1 MLHFLLFT
9 MTIWAAPADDSS
21 ENKPSE
27 EETSKNDAVEKQDTE
42 SQNSKIS
49 AEDVT
54 SENLEKE
61 DLQSDI
67 EVLTGEIYI
76 NNEQPGFRVYV
87 DGLDTGKEA
96 PILLSNIPVGEH
108 QVELRTECTYQNK
121 KIVVREGLV
130 ERAEFQLTPFD
141 VEKPPMEEVI
151 INSKPEGLSLFWMEQ
166 K

>member
-9 MTIWAAPADDSS
+9 MTIWAAPADDTS
-21 ENKPSE
+21 ENDTSE
-27 EETSKNDAVEKQDTE
+27 NDTSENDTVEKQDTE
-42 SQNSKIS
+42 SQDSTIS
-49 AEDVT
+49 VEDLE

-61 DLQSDI
+61 NLQSDI

-96 PILLSNIPVGEH
+96 PILLSNIPIGEH

-121 KIVVREGLV
+121 KILWKGL
-130 ERAEFQLTPFD
+130 
-141 VEKPPMEEVI
+141 
-151 INSKPEGLSLFWMEQ
+151 LSYN
-166 K
+166 